1 MDFGQSVSAAFL
13 CWTFC
18 GGEKMQAKTKK
29 KVLIAVSVFLLLV
42 IFAAG
47 GVGVYLKSLPSP
59 LEAYDFNDCTVELY
73 AKWTNEPYIEM
84 TEIDTEIFKNGLQ
97 NIRVFP
103 LEMRNPP
110 DGVTGGRLHQFCVH
124 FSDGST
130 LDVGVQHDC
139 LILGDKWYRCDAET
153 ANPLYWLEQAYN
165 TQYSAQ
171 YAAPASGENTT
182 AS

>member
-1 MDFGQSVSAAFL
+1 
-13 CWTFC
+13 
-18 GGEKMQAKTKK
+18 MQAKTKK
-29 KVLIAVSVFLLLV
+29 KVLIVVSVFLLLV
-42 IFAAG
+42 IVAAC

-84 TEIDTEIFKNGLQ
+84 TEIDTEVFKNGLQ

-110 DGVTGGRLHQFCVH
+110 DGVSGGRLHQFCVH

-130 LDVGVQHDC
+130 LDVGVQHDY
-139 LILGDKWYRCDAET
+139 LILGEKWYRCDAET
-153 ANPLYWLEQAYN
+153 AKPLYWLEQAYN

-171 YAAPASGENTT
+171 YAAPASEEN
-182 AS
+182 

>member
-1 MDFGQSVSAAFL
+1 
-13 CWTFC
+13 
-18 GGEKMQAKTKK
+18 MQAKTKK

-47 GVGVYLKSLPSP
+47 GVGVYLNSLPSP
-59 LEAYDFNDCTVELY
+59 IEAYDFNDCTVELY
-73 AKWTNEPYIEM
+73 AKWTNEPYIEL
-84 TEIDTEIFKNGLQ
+84 TEIDTEVFKNGLQ

-110 DGVTGGRLHQFCVH
+110 DGVTGGRLHQFCVR

-139 LILGDKWYRCDAET
+139 LILGDKWYRCDAAT

-171 YAAPASGENTT
+171 YAAPASEEN
-182 AS
+182 

>member
-1 MDFGQSVSAAFL
+1 
-13 CWTFC
+13 
-18 GGEKMQAKTKK
+18 MQAKTKK
-29 KVLIAVSVFLLLV
+29 KILIAVSVFLLLV
-42 IFAAG
+42 IVAAG

-73 AKWTNEPYIEM
+73 AKWTNEPYIEL
-84 TEIDTEIFKNGLQ
+84 TEIDTEVFKNGLQ
-97 NIRVFP
+97 NTHVFP
-103 LEMRNPP
+103 FEMRNPP
-110 DGVTGGRLHQFCVH
+110 DGVTGGRLHQFCVR

-165 TQYSAQ
+165 TQYSAK
-171 YAAPASGENTT
+171 YAAPVNGENTT
-182 AS
+182 VF

>member
-1 MDFGQSVSAAFL
+1 
-13 CWTFC
+13 
-18 GGEKMQAKTKK
+18 MQAKTKK
-29 KVLIAVSVFLLLV
+29 KILIAVSVFLLLV
-42 IFAAG
+42 IVAAG
-47 GVGVYLKSLPSP
+47 GVDVYLKSLPSP

-73 AKWTNEPYIEM
+73 AKWTNEPYIEL
-84 TEIDTEIFKNGLQ
+84 TEIDTEVFKNGLQ

-110 DGVTGGRLHQFCVH
+110 DGVTGGRLHQFCVR

-139 LILGDKWYRCDAET
+139 LILGDKWYRCDAAT

-171 YAAPASGENTT
+171 YAAPASEEN
-182 AS
+182 

>member
-13 CWTFC
+13 CCIFC

-47 GVGVYLKSLPSP
+47 GVGVYLNSLPSP
-59 LEAYDFNDCTVELY
+59 IEAYDFNDCTGELY

-84 TEIDTEIFKNGLQ
+84 TEIDTEVFKDGLQ

-110 DGVTGGRLHQFCVH
+110 DGVSGGRLHQFCVH

-130 LDVGVQHDC
+130 LDVGVQHDY
-139 LILGDKWYRCDAET
+139 LILGEKWYRCDTET
-153 ANPLYWLEQAYN
+153 AKPLYWLEQAYN

-171 YAAPASGENTT
+171 YAAPASEEN
-182 AS
+182 

>member
-1 MDFGQSVSAAFL
+1 
-13 CWTFC
+13 
-18 GGEKMQAKTKK
+18 MQAKTKK
-29 KVLIAVSVFLLLV
+29 KVWIAVSAFLLLV

-84 TEIDTEIFKNGLQ
+84 TEIDTEVFKNGLQ

-110 DGVTGGRLHQFCVH
+110 DGVSGGRLHQFRVR

-139 LILGDKWYRCDAET
+139 LILGDKWYRCETET
-153 ANPLYWLEQAYN
+153 ANSLYWMEQAYN

-171 YAAPASGENTT
+171 YAAPTSEKD
-182 AS
+182 

>member
-1 MDFGQSVSAAFL
+1 
-13 CWTFC
+13 
-18 GGEKMQAKTKK
+18 MQAKTKK

-47 GVGVYLKSLPSP
+47 GVGVYLNSLPSP

-73 AKWTNEPYIEM
+73 AKWTNEPYI
-84 TEIDTEIFKNGLQ
+84 
-97 NIRVFP
+97 RVFP

-110 DGVTGGRLHQFCVH
+110 DGVSGGRLHQFCVH

-130 LDVGVQHDC
+130 LDVGVQHDY
-139 LILGDKWYRCDAET
+139 LILGEKWYRCDTET
-153 ANPLYWLEQAYN
+153 AKPLYWLEQAYN

-171 YAAPASGENTT
+171 YAAPASEEN
-182 AS
+182 